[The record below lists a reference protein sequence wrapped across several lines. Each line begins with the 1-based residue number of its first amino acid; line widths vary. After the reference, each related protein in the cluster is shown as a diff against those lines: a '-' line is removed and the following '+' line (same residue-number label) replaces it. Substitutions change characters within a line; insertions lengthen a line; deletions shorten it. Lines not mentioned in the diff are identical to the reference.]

1 MVARVKLKAAAAAR
15 LAEYAEEKVRAAEND
30 YAEAIASRNT
40 AEKSTAGDKHETGRA
55 LMQAEADRC
64 AARLHAARELR
75 GALRQI
81 DFDKSSDTARSGSLV
96 CTDGGI
102 FIISVPFGKIELGT
116 ESVYAVS
123 PQSPAGAA
131 LIGTCAGDRASF
143 GGRTHT
149 VREIA

>member
-1 MVARVKLKAAAAAR
+1 MTQLGKLKAAAAAR
-15 LAEYAEEKVRAAEND
+15 LAEYAEEKVRAAEDD
-30 YAEAIASRNT
+30 YAEAVASRNT

-64 AARLHAARELR
+64 AVRLNAARELR
-75 GALRQI
+75 GAFRQT
-81 DFDKSSDTARSGSLV
+81 DFSKSCDTVSSGSLV
-96 CTDGGI
+96 RTDRGL
-102 FIISVPFGKIELGT
+102 FLISLPFGKIELGA

-131 LIGTCAGDRASF
+131 LIGRCAGDRATF
-143 GGRTHT
+143 GGQTHT